1 MRVAVI
7 KSNGYIDTKIERLL
21 TFHKIKGDFITRFT
35 RNSLKMY
42 DTVIFTYKNNIPNLP
57 KVLESIVLEQKIFV
71 IYVNST
77 LSTGEFYN
85 LLNNLYFSMINVQN
99 MEIEFL
105 SVLTNSLKYI
115 REINAYKL
123 KNEQLNNELN
133 TIKLVNKAKNILISK
148 GLSEADSHKF
158 IQRKAMDLRLSKKQT
173 ANLIIENK
181 IDI

>member
-7 KSNGYIDTKIERLL
+7 KSNGYIDTKLERLL
-21 TFHKIKGDFITRFT
+21 GLNKIKGDFISKFT
-35 RNSLKMY
+35 RKSLNKY

-57 KVLESIVLEQKIFV
+57 KVLESIVLEKEVFV
-71 IYVNST
+71 IYVNNT

-85 LLNNLYFSMINVQN
+85 FMSDLYFSIVNEQN
-99 MEIEFL
+99 IEVELL
-105 SVLTNSLKYI
+105 SILNTSLKYI
-115 REINAYKL
+115 KEINGL
-123 KNEQLNNELN
+123 KAQNILLKDELG
-133 TIKLVNKAKNILISK
+133 TMKLVNKAKTILISK

-158 IQRKAMDLRLSKKQT
+158 IQRKAMSLRLSKKQT

>member
-7 KSNGYIDTKIERLL
+7 RSNGYIDTRIEKLL
-21 TFHKIKGDFITRFT
+21 SFNKIKGDFITRFT

-85 LLNNLYFSMINVQN
+85 VLNNLYFSMINIQN
-99 MEIEFL
+99 LEIEFI
-105 SVLTNSLKYI
+105 SVLNNSLKYI
-115 REINAYKL
+115 REINSYKL
-123 KNEQLNNELN
+123 KNEQLINELD
-133 TIKLVNKAKNILISK
+133 TIKLVNKAKTVLISK

-158 IQRKAMDLRLSKKQT
+158 IQRKAMNLRLSKKQT

>member
-7 KSNGYIDTKIERLL
+7 RSNGYIDTRIEKLL
-21 TFHKIKGDFITRFT
+21 SFNKIKGDFITRFT

-85 LLNNLYFSMINVQN
+85 VLNNLYFSMINIQN
-99 MEIEFL
+99 LEIEFI
-105 SVLTNSLKYI
+105 SVLNNSLKYI
-115 REINAYKL
+115 REINSYKL
-123 KNEQLNNELN
+123 KNEQLINELD
-133 TIKLVNKAKNILISK
+133 TIKLVNKAKTVLISK

>member
-7 KSNGYIDTKIERLL
+7 KSNGYIDTRIEKLL
-21 TFHKIKGDFITRFT
+21 SFNKIKGDFITRFT

-85 LLNNLYFSMINVQN
+85 VLNNLYFSMINIQN
-99 MEIEFL
+99 LEIEFI
-105 SVLTNSLKYI
+105 SVLNNSLKYI
-115 REINAYKL
+115 REINSYKL
-123 KNEQLNNELN
+123 KNEQLINELD
-133 TIKLVNKAKNILISK
+133 TIKLVNKAKTVLISK

>member
-21 TFHKIKGDFITRFT
+21 KFNKIKGDFISKFT

-42 DTVIFTYKNNIPNLP
+42 NIVVFTYKNNIPNLP

-71 IYVNST
+71 IYVNNT

-85 LLNNLYFSMINVQN
+85 VLNNLFFSVINEQN
-99 MEIEFL
+99 LEIEFL
-105 SVLTNSLKYI
+105 SIINNSLKYI
-115 REINAYKL
+115 QEINHYRDENKLL
-123 KNEQLNNELN
+123 KNQLNTL
-133 TIKLVNKAKNILISK
+133 KLVNKAKTILMSK

-158 IQRKAMDLRLSKKQT
+158 IQRSAMDLRLSKKQT
-173 ANLIIENK
+173 ANLIIDNK